1 MKKVRLFNYYNNAHE
16 SKVNVYFADGT
27 EWHRT
32 ITSQDVQK
40 LAHEGESYLPTL
52 MEKYKQPQPKPEY
65 LKLYDKKVYF

>member
-1 MKKVRLFNYYNNAHE
+1 MKKIRLFNYHNNGNE

-32 ITSQDVQK
+32 VMACEVRK
-40 LAHEGESYLPTL
+40 LAREGENYLPVL

-65 LKLYDKKVYF
+65 QKLYGKKVYF